1 MTNGTAV
8 TESMLADVS
17 NSTGS
22 NTQDTDG
29 WFFALA
35 ANEKAFAAGNV
46 FNNTVLF
53 SGFTP
58 ATTVTC
64 DSGGGDARL
73 YAIQM
78 TTGFAAMNFS
88 TGQALTN
95 TDHTVAKSTQIGS
108 GIASMPVVIVNPP
121 SGSGSATASAITATT
136 NQQLPN
142 TPVPAPGFLKQ
153 VRSWREQIR

>member
-1 MTNGTAV
+1 
-8 TESMLADVS
+8 MLIDVS

-22 NTQDTDG
+22 DTTDIDG
-29 WFFALA
+29 WFFQLG

-64 DSGGGDARL
+64 EGGGGDARL
-73 YAIQM
+73 YAVQM

-88 TGQALTN
+88 TGQALTT
-95 TDHTVAKSTQIGS
+95 TDHTVGKSTQIGT

-121 SGSGSATASAITATT
+121 AGSGSASASAITATT

-142 TPVPAPGFLKQ
+142 NPVPSPGFLKQ
-153 VRSWREQIR
+153 VRSWREQVR